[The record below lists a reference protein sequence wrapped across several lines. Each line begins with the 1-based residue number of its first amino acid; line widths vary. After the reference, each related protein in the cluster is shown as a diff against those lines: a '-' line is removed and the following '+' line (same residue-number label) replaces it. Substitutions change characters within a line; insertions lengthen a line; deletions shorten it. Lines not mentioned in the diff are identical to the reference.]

1 MPRLQTSEL
10 FVAFYVP
17 NRAAGAEFGAELQ
30 VWGGEKGEELYT
42 CLRWD
47 TWGNDDTV
55 QRACDDKL
63 AYESHPSRPKNS
75 STYTSLLFTSFLIC
89 FEIAFSA
96 SSTILICVFAA
107 GSLDAFAS
115 AGGEWWR

>member
-1 MPRLQTSEL
+1 M
-10 FVAFYVP
+10 
-17 NRAAGAEFGAELQ
+17 
-30 VWGGEKGEELYT
+30 EELYR

-55 QRACDDKL
+55 QRACDDKLAYESL